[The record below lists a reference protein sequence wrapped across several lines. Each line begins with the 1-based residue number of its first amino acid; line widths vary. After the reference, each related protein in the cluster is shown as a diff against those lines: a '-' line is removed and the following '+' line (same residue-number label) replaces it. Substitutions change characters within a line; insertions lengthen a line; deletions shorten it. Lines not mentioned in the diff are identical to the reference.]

1 MKNRRGGHIAAMAF
15 RLPLCAYTAAWQ
27 CRTGEHYSLTTST
40 RHLSF
45 RRSSNTFFLSEYSF
59 SYLKKKK

>member
-15 RLPLCAYTAAWQ
+15 RLSQCTAAWQ
-27 CRTGEHYSLTTST
+27 HRTGEHYSLTTST

-45 RRSSNTFFLSEYSF
+45 RRSWNIFIFFIPL
-59 SYLKKKK
+59 